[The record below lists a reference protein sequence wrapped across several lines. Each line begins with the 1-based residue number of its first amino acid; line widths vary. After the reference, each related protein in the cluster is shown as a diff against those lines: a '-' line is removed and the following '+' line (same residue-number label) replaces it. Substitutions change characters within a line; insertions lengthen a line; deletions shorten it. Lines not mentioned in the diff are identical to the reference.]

1 MKWLKIVF
9 AAFLVVGI
17 FLCISSVAYAAD
29 PPGPGLDVDIVVAGD
44 NPNVDLDIFGDNP
57 QVWINGHNLND
68 PVAVYTIRGG
78 GGVDIGWV
86 NQRIGEELAPFQSWV
101 SEYGDTVELT
111 VEGLAR
117 VILLVQEHSSEISTL
132 AESLD
137 SQGHVAS
144 LMESA
149 SEQRMSTLES
159 QQAQITAEVNDL
171 RDAHNR
177 ILAIIIGAFS
187 LVVIGLVAGFV
198 LLWRRT

>member
-1 MKWLKIVF
+1 
-9 AAFLVVGI
+9 
-17 FLCISSVAYAAD
+17 
-29 PPGPGLDVDIVVAGD
+29 
-44 NPNVDLDIFGDNP
+44 
-57 QVWINGHNLND
+57 
-68 PVAVYTIRGG
+68 
-78 GGVDIGWV
+78 
-86 NQRIGEELAPFQSWV
+86 
-101 SEYGDTVELT
+101 
-111 VEGLAR
+111 
-117 VILLVQEHSSEISTL
+117 L